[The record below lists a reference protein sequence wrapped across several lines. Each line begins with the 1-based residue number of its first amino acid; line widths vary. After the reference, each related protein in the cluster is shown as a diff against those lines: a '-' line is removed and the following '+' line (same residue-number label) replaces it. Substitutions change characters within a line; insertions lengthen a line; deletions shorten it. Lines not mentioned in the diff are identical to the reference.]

1 MKKLLLTLI
10 GVLSGIIVFAQKS
23 GEVSGTVL
31 DEKSSALPF
40 TTVMLLK
47 ASDSTLAKAV
57 VSDSEGAFKIENA
70 VFNHYFLKISMVGY
84 EDFYSPKFYLNE
96 QNGSFKLEPIKMAV
110 QTNALKELSVTA
122 KKPFIE
128 QQIDKTVLNVE
139 NSIVASG
146 STALEVLEKAPGV
159 VVDQQNESI
168 KLKNK
173 SGVMFMIDGKKNYL
187 SEADLVQYLKNMSSD
202 QIASIEIITNPSS
215 KYDAS
220 GNSGIIN
227 IKLKKNQNYGTNGS
241 FSSTLGTAF
250 VPNSTGDLNRGSV
263 NLNLN
268 YRNKKWNLFGSTSG
282 NRGSWYNENRLHR
295 NVYYENTKSVFDQFS
310 QRNGHGLGN
319 STKIGADYFLNKK
332 TTIGVMADINLWDGE
347 MVGTGNTTIAST
359 TGAET
364 INSSLKQIIGMEM
377 GRTNINSNFNIK
389 HNINDKG
396 QELTFDIDYSN
407 FRNTDNQNFN
417 TSYFDQKGNT
427 TSTLFQQSHTPKYIN
442 IVAAK
447 IDYVLPLKNQ
457 TKLEI
462 GAKSGYVK
470 TDNDFGFE
478 YLQDAQWINDA
489 GKSNHFIYEENIN
502 AAYVNLGKNW
512 KKWGVQGGLRAEHTH
527 SVGNSLTMNKV
538 VPRDYLSLFPTMFIN
553 QNINKNNS
561 MRYSYSRRIDR
572 PNYEQLNPF
581 LFFLDPYTYEE
592 GNPFLQPQFTDN
604 FELNYTYK
612 DSYSVGLGYSKT
624 RDMMTQITEQNDTT
638 RVTYAIQRNLQQ
650 FENYSMNLSFPVTVR
665 KWWIMQNNFSLYFGK
680 FLDENLLGGRLDAGQ
695 LAYNFYTS
703 STFTLPK
710 NWSAEFNMW
719 YNSPSLG
726 GIFTGTKPQYA
737 INGGIQKS
745 IFNKKGRIKLS
756 GNDLFM
762 TSFWNGAVKY
772 QNMDFTIKNRW
783 TSRRVSLTFSY
794 NFGNQNVKNARNRK
808 TANDD
813 LKNRAGGN
821 QG

>member
-1 MKKLLLTLI
+1 MKKLLLTLF
-10 GVLSGIIVFAQKS
+10 GVLGGIAVFAQKN
-23 GEVSGTVL
+23 GEVSGTIL
-31 DEKSSALPF
+31 DEKSTALPF
-40 TTVMLLK
+40 STVLLLK
-47 ASDSTLAKAV
+47 AADSTLAKAV
-57 VSDSEGAFKIENA
+57 VSDDEGSFKIENA
-70 VFNHYFLKISMVGY
+70 AYNHYIVKITIVGY

-96 QNGSFKLEPIKMAV
+96 QSPSLKLQPIKMAL
-110 QTNALKELSVTA
+110 QTAALKELTVTA

-159 VVDQQNESI
+159 VVDQQNETV

-241 FSSTLGTAF
+241 ISSTMGTAF
-250 VPNSTGDLNRGSV
+250 VPNSTGDLNRGSL

-268 YRNKKWNLFGSTSG
+268 YRNKNWNLFGSTSG

-332 TTIGVMADINLWDGE
+332 TTLGIMADMNLWDGE
-347 MVGTGNTTIAST
+347 MVGTGNTSIAST
-359 TGAET
+359 AGLET
-364 INSSLKQIIGMEM
+364 LNSSLKQIIGMNM

-396 QELTFDIDYSN
+396 HELTFDIDYSN
-407 FRNTDNQNFN
+407 FRNSDNQNFN
-417 TSYFDQKGNT
+417 TSYFDQDGT
-427 TSTLFQQSHTPKYIN
+427 TSSTLFQRSNTPKYIN

-457 TKLEI
+457 TKLEL
-462 GAKSGYVK
+462 GAKTGYVK

-478 YLQDAQWINDA
+478 YMQDANWFNDA

-502 AAYVNLGKNW
+502 AAYVNVGKNW

-527 SVGNSLTMNKV
+527 SVGNSITMNKV
-538 VPRDYLSLFPTMFIN
+538 VPRDYLSLFPTLFVN

-604 FELNYTYK
+604 VELNYTYK
-612 DSYSVGLGYSKT
+612 NSYSLGLGYSKT
-624 RDMMTQITEQNDTT
+624 RDMMTQITEQNDST

-650 FENYSMNLSFPVTVR
+650 FENYSMNVSFPVTIS
-665 KWWIMQNNFSLYFGK
+665 KWWIMQNNFSLYYGK

-695 LAYNFYTS
+695 LAYNFYTA

-710 NWSAEFNMW
+710 NWSAEVNMW

-726 GIFTGTKPQYA
+726 GIFTSTKPQYA
-737 INGGIQKS
+737 INAGIQKS
-745 IFNKKGRIKLS
+745 IFNKKGRLKLS
-756 GNDLFM
+756 GNDLFL

>member
-332 TTIGVMADINLWDGE
+332 TTIGVMSDINLWDGE

-389 HNINDKG
+389 HNINEKG

-457 TKLEI
+457 TKLEM
-462 GAKSGYVK
+462 GAKTGYVK

-561 MRYSYSRRIDR
+561 MR
-572 PNYEQLNPF
+572 
-581 LFFLDPYTYEE
+581 
-592 GNPFLQPQFTDN
+592 
-604 FELNYTYK
+604 
-612 DSYSVGLGYSKT
+612 
-624 RDMMTQITEQNDTT
+624 
-638 RVTYAIQRNLQQ
+638 
-650 FENYSMNLSFPVTVR
+650 
-665 KWWIMQNNFSLYFGK
+665 
-680 FLDENLLGGRLDAGQ
+680 
-695 LAYNFYTS
+695 
-703 STFTLPK
+703 
-710 NWSAEFNMW
+710 
-719 YNSPSLG
+719 
-726 GIFTGTKPQYA
+726 
-737 INGGIQKS
+737 
-745 IFNKKGRIKLS
+745 
-756 GNDLFM
+756 
-762 TSFWNGAVKY
+762 
-772 QNMDFTIKNRW
+772 
-783 TSRRVSLTFSY
+783 
-794 NFGNQNVKNARNRK
+794 
-808 TANDD
+808 
-813 LKNRAGGN
+813 
-821 QG
+821 